1 MNIEDARHALAHFSP
16 ITAEQE
22 LAKET
27 LKVFIAEVEDVVKNN
42 SIKQTPALFRPFD
55 KGG

>member
-1 MNIEDARHALAHFSP
+1 MNVEDVKKALKLFDP

-27 LKVFIAEVEDVVKNN
+27 LRVFIEEVEQLLAKN
-42 SIKQTPALFRPFD
+42 SIKQTPALFRPFERS
-55 KGG
+55 